1 MTQLQAPSRNAQLY
15 IFGLLDS
22 EKCDFHLLVANIMEG
37 IMLDNILHATLCFG
51 IMDINRNINTKNIVL
66 QYKKEKS

>member
-22 EKCDFHLLVANIMEG
+22 EKCDFHLVVANKMEG
-37 IMLDNILHATLCFG
+37 ITLDNTLHATMHVV
-51 IMDINRNINTKNIVL
+51 IMDINRNINT
-66 QYKKEKS
+66 